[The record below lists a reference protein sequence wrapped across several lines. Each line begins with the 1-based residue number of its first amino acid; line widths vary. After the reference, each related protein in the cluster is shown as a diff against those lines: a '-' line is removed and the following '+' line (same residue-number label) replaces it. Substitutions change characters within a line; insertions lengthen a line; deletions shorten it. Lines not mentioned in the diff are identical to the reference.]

1 MQPFTFD
8 PRRWRTVRSFGR
20 NPLVRVSDRVEAV
33 AVALAV
39 TASLLIAPV
48 AASVGTSVYDARNQ
62 LYTAQAQTIHSQ
74 RAIVAAARASEP
86 STSRHGGYTT
96 GTVRWKAGG
105 IEHTDTFISHA
116 GVDVGDQLDVWVDHE
131 GNRVMR
137 PPDRA
142 QATVEAVAVAV
153 LIWLGVVTWAT
164 ALVTALRWRLGVL
177 RDAHWEREI
186 MALVGNDG
194 GRASRQ
200 G

>member
-1 MQPFTFD
+1 MQAFTFD

-39 TASLLIAPV
+39 TASLLITPV
-48 AASVGTSVYDARNQ
+48 VASLGTSVYETRSR
-62 LYTAQAQTIHSQ
+62 LYTAQAQTIHAQ
-74 RAIVAAARASEP
+74 RAIVAAARVSEP
-86 STSRHGGYTT
+86 STSRHAGYTT
-96 GTVRWKAGG
+96 VTVRWKAGS
-105 IEHTDTFISHA
+105 IEHTSTFISYA
-116 GVDVGDQLDVWVDHE
+116 GAGVGDQIDVWVDHE

-137 PPDRA
+137 PPGRA

-164 ALVTALRWRLGVL
+164 ALVRALRWGLGVL
-177 RDAHWEREI
+177 RDAYWEREI

-194 GRASRQ
+194 GRSSRQ